1 MKIRKIFMVSL
12 ILTLFVSTNFVF
24 AKEKKY
30 PKKVCQGI
38 YGSIGL
44 FVKIADSIWKK
55 KNNDK
60 KAVLYSQ
67 AAANYATIYETVCRK
82 GKSHWKKNW
91 LRLFLWEE

>member
-1 MKIRKIFMVSL
+1 MKIRQIFMVSL
-12 ILTLFVSTNFVF
+12 ILTLFVSPNFAF

-30 PKKVCQGI
+30 PKKICQGI

-44 FVKIADSIWKK
+44 FVKIADGIWKK

-82 GKSHWKKNW
+82 GKSH
-91 LRLFLWEE
+91 

>member
-1 MKIRKIFMVSL
+1 MNIRQIFKVSL
-12 ILTLFVSTNFVF
+12 IFILFASTNTVY
-24 AKEKKY
+24 AKENKY
-30 PKKVCQGI
+30 PRKVCEGI

-67 AAANYATIYETVCRK
+67 AAANYATIYETVCRE
-82 GKSHWKKNW
+82 GKSHKKKN
-91 LRLFLWEE
+91 

>member
-1 MKIRKIFMVSL
+1 MKTLKILMAFLIISLTISINVVS
-12 ILTLFVSTNFVF
+12 

-30 PKKVCQGI
+30 PKKVCDGI

-44 FVKIADSIWKK
+44 FVKIADGIWKK
-55 KNNDK
+55 KKNDK

-82 GKSHWKKNW
+82 GKSN
-91 LRLFLWEE
+91 

>member
-1 MKIRKIFMVSL
+1 MKTKKILMAFLIISL
-12 ILTLFVSTNFVF
+12 TILSNTVN

-30 PKKVCQGI
+30 PKKVCDGI

-44 FVKIADSIWKK
+44 FVKIADGIWKK
-55 KNNDK
+55 KQNDK

-82 GKSHWKKNW
+82 GKSN
-91 LRLFLWEE
+91 

>member
-1 MKIRKIFMVSL
+1 MKTLKILMAFLIISLTISSNVVS
-12 ILTLFVSTNFVF
+12 

-30 PKKVCQGI
+30 PKKVCDGI

-44 FVKIADSIWKK
+44 FVKIADGIWKK
-55 KNNDK
+55 KQNDK

-82 GKSHWKKNW
+82 GKSN
-91 LRLFLWEE
+91 

>member
-1 MKIRKIFMVSL
+1 MKIKKILMTSL
-12 ILTLFVSTNFVF
+12 LIALTISSNIAS

-30 PKKVCQGI
+30 PKKVCDGI

-44 FVKIADSIWKK
+44 FVKIADGIWKK
-55 KNNDK
+55 KKNDK

-82 GKSHWKKNW
+82 GKSN
-91 LRLFLWEE
+91 